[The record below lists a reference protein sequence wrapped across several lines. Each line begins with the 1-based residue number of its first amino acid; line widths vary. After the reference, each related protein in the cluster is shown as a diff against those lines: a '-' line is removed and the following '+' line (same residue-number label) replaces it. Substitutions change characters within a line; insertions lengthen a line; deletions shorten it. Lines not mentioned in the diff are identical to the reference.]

1 MRIQQSMGGSLLS
14 NMLLPNLIS
23 LIDVTF
29 STPTPG
35 FTNYTFSASGLGS
48 GRVAL
53 TGDVRSE
60 SARYCLHQQERADT
74 CQSDVKVLKKNLSA
88 KPVIDYSTKE
98 HA

>member
-1 MRIQQSMGGSLLS
+1 MLVVEPKHPHYTHLPRGGVLS
-14 NMLLPNLIS
+14 EIAWFHQLYLFCFRP
-23 LIDVTF
+23 
-29 STPTPG
+29 
-35 FTNYTFSASGLGS
+35 GS

-88 KPVIDYSTKE
+88 KAVIDHSTKE